1 MLDYHTYKILMVAV
15 PLLAGAAP
23 PAHAVDLVIGR
34 ATEQSALDP
43 QYAQFTPDV
52 STADNIFER
61 VVTVG
66 PTLKLGPGLALTWRL
81 VDPTTWELK
90 MRPGVRWHDG
100 SPFTAQDVAFSLK
113 RAHFIPNSPA
123 PVAPFVAAV
132 KDSEPVD
139 DLTLLV
145 HTVAPAPLL
154 MEQIGQVYIVPA
166 KLGASVTTEDFNS
179 GRAMIGTGPYR
190 FRSRLPGDSV
200 VVEAYPDYWGEKPK
214 FGTVT
219 LKFISN
225 DAARVAA
232 LLSGQVD
239 VIEQIPPAD
248 IAALSGRRGI
258 ALFPVVSM
266 RIIYLA
272 LNSARDVS
280 PFVTDKDG
288 QPMQTNP
295 LRDRRVRIA
304 LSMMI
309 NRDAIVD
316 HMLIGAGVAAGQ
328 TEPEEFGG
336 YDPNLR
342 PVYDPAEAKKLL
354 AEAGYPN
361 GFGLTVHGSNNRF
374 PKDSEVTQALG
385 QMFTRGGLRINAV
398 EVMPYNV
405 FAPQATQ
412 RKFSAFIFS
421 YGNTSNNALLGLTAV
436 LHTFDAQAG
445 LGQLNR
451 ARYSNPKLDQMLE
464 RAAAEFDET
473 RRNALLVTAADEA
486 MHDGA
491 LLPLYWQKLYWGSRE
506 GFVVIPDRGERTSA
520 LFVIQKK

>member
-1 MLDYHTYKILMVAV
+1 MLAYRAFKNLLVAAS
-15 PLLAGAAP
+15 LLAGVAL
-23 PAHAVDLVIGR
+23 PAQAVDVVIGR

-61 VVTVG
+61 VVTAS
-66 PTLKLGPGLALTWRL
+66 PSLKLGPGLAVSWRL

-90 MRPGVRWHDG
+90 LRPGVRWHDG
-100 SPFTAQDVAFSLK
+100 SPFTAEDVAFSLK

-123 PVAPFVAAV
+123 PVAAYVSAV
-132 KDSEPVD
+132 KDTEAVD
-139 DLTLLV
+139 DLTLRV
-145 HTVAPAPLL
+145 HTVTPAPLL
-154 MEQIGQVYIVPA
+154 IEQIGQIFIIPA

-179 GRAMIGTGPYR
+179 GRAVIGTGPYR

-200 VVEAYPDYWGEKPK
+200 VVQANPDYWGEKPK

-225 DAARVAA
+225 DTARSAA

-239 VIEQIPPAD
+239 VIEQIPPTD
-248 IAALSGRRGI
+248 VPALSSRPGI
-258 ALFPVVSM
+258 TLFPAVSM
-266 RIIYLA
+266 RIVYLA
-272 LNSARDVS
+272 LDSARDVS

-288 QPMQTNP
+288 RPMQANP
-295 LRDRRVRIA
+295 LRDRRVRLA

-316 HMLIGAGVAAGQ
+316 RVLGGAGVAAGQ
-328 TEPEEFGG
+328 TEPEGFGG
-336 YDPNLR
+336 HDPNLR
-342 PVYDPAEAKKLL
+342 PVYDPVGARKLL

-398 EVMPYNV
+398 EVLPYNV
-405 FAPQATQ
+405 YAGQATQ
-412 RKFSAFIFS
+412 RKLSAFVFS
-421 YGNTSNNALLGLTAV
+421 YGNTTNNALLGLSAL
-436 LHTFDAQAG
+436 LHTYDAQAG

-451 ARYSNPKLDQMLE
+451 VRYSNPKLDEMLE
-464 RAAAEFDET
+464 RASAEFDET
-473 RRNALLVTAADEA
+473 RRNALLAAAADEA

-491 LLPLYWQKLYWGSRE
+491 LMPLYWQKLYWGSRK
-506 GFVVIPDRGERTSA
+506 GFIVTPDQGERTSA
-520 LFVIQKK
+520 LFIAPEK